1 VSFLVVSVAIL
12 AVSAFLAVSTVVVLV
27 ESTVLVESVVEDD
40 EEPLQAAKETATT
53 NAKEAILI
61 EFFMCVIFYV
71 LPLIQQTRKG
81 NPQFFNNYITS
92 W

>member
-40 EEPLQAAKETATT
+40 EEPLQAAKETATA

-61 EFFMCVIFYV
+61 EFFMCIIFCCFA
-71 LPLIQQTRKG
+71 LIQQTTKR
-81 NPQFFNNYITS
+81 
-92 W
+92 